1 MKTTLTK
8 LGQMVVPAEIRRRY
22 NMQRG
27 AKLTWLDDGETIR
40 AVVVHPD
47 IVKALRGT
55 GKGYQLTRRLLAER
69 ITDCNGNPS

>member
-8 LGQMVVPAEIRRRY
+8 RGQMVVPAEIRRRY

-40 AVVVHPD
+40 VVVVHPD

-55 GKGYQLTRRLLAER
+55 GKGYLLTRRLLAER